1 MLVFDKLNNELIVLI
16 HDLNF
21 RHELIDLLIVRYSDY
36 QMIEDFF
43 QHVNV
48 ELVRQGDDRKD

>member
-1 MLVFDKLNNELIVLI
+1 MLVFDKLKNELIVLI
-16 HDLNF
+16 LDLNV
-21 RHELIDLLIVRYSDY
+21 RHGLIDLLIVQHSDY

-48 ELVRQGDDRKD
+48 ELVRQGDDCKD